1 MCHANSQTIWLLQ
14 IKMTCL
20 YLIVFPCSS
29 YNFSCWFLD
38 AELTLNPNWSPF
50 FVGESV
56 KMTCNLH
63 KQKKLDWKYTFSR
76 NGEQFD
82 LCSNNSSCSLK
93 LFGNYSG
100 EYQCTAQRASEKPI
114 KSNKVNLTV
123 EGKWAK
129 VADAELI
136 YGTSPQTWV
145 ENLLLCWH

>member
-1 MCHANSQTIWLLQ
+1 
-14 IKMTCL
+14 MTCL

-114 KSNKVNLTV
+114 KSNKVNL
-123 EGKWAK
+123 
-129 VADAELI
+129 LI
-136 YGTSPQTWV
+136 FFLLRRSLLTEITPRRRTWV
-145 ENLLLCWH
+145 DFTSTKTGGR